1 VAPSYGA
8 ATPPRAEIV
17 TAPPAVTGSRD
28 VAFGF
33 RGGDLDSGNRGL
45 LLAWQLDDGFRTPFV
60 EQATSFDPKET
71 LFDGTHTFRLWAKD
85 RALNETADPVT
96 WTFFVDA
103 TPPRPI
109 VSKPTFNQIVKGTV
123 DVVGSVAD
131 ARFEQYTI
139 ELRPQGVER
148 WDTLLVSPVPPASDT
163 LYRWNTAAGNDGV
176 WELRVGT
183 RDSLGLIGYVQ
194 VTTIVD
200 NLAPNASVTSP
211 AKVDHVLGGKVF
223 TTDGGVEIDIPPNA
237 FAADQ
242 IVSIDPIVH
251 PDVPPYGPPGAI
263 PGPAYRIHAGD
274 MTLDKP
280 ATVTFQVSFLPNSP
294 AAIYRMEADTSFV
307 RIGGIRNESSIST
320 TVSSLGDLIVL
331 FSVAPADGATFD
343 GVRALDVQPRVLS
356 PNGGGFDTRAAVSF
370 EVGKAGNGAVKVFDR
385 AGRLVREVSE
395 TDQFAQGRNVVFWDG
410 RDAHGQVQH

>member
-1 VAPSYGA
+1 V
-8 ATPPRAEIV
+8 I
-17 TAPPAVTGSRD
+17 
-28 VAFGF
+28 
-33 RGGDLDSGNRGL
+33 
-45 LLAWQLDDGFRTPFV
+45 
-60 EQATSFDPKET
+60 
-71 LFDGTHTFRLWAKD
+71 
-85 RALNETADPVT
+85 
-96 WTFFVDA
+96 
-103 TPPRPI
+103 
-109 VSKPTFNQIVKGTV
+109 
-123 DVVGSVAD
+123 GSVAD
-131 ARFEQYTI
+131 ARFAEYTI
-139 ELRPQGVER
+139 ELRPQGVAR

-200 NLAPNASVTSP
+200 NLAPNASVTAP

-223 TTDGGVEIDIPPNA
+223 TTDGGVELDIPPNA
-237 FAADQ
+237 FGADQ
-242 IVSIDPIVH
+242 IVAIDPFVI
-251 PDVPPYGPPGAI
+251 PPVPPAGPPGTI

-294 AAIYRMEADTSFV
+294 AAIYRVEADSSFV
-307 RIGGIRNESSIST
+307 RIGGIRNESTIST
-320 TVSSLGDLIVL
+320 TVSSLGDLVVL
-331 FSVAPADGATFD
+331 FSVDPTEGVTFD

-370 EVGKAGNGAVKVFDR
+370 EVGKPGNGAVKVFDR

-395 TDQFAQGRNVVFWDG
+395 NDQFAQGRNVVFWDG
-410 RDAHGQVQH
+410 RDGDGQVVPSGIYVVAVRFDGQTQVASIAVANR